1 MRISEQDITLVTDA
15 VGTAEARTDGE
26 IATIVAD
33 RSDPFHDVALIWS
46 ALIALLALAALA
58 AFPDFYIG
66 LFDRATGGWA
76 HVWTH
81 RELLTA
87 ALIAVTI
94 KFAAMRALLLWQ
106 PLLLALTPRKVKAR
120 RARAR
125 AILLF
130 KASTEKRT
138 RTRTGVLIYLSMA
151 ERQAELVADD
161 AIAAKVAPE
170 IWGDAMA
177 AMVAHL
183 REGRPGEG
191 MAAAVAKVGEV
202 LAIHFPFSGTDP
214 DEMPNRMITL

>member
-1 MRISEQDITLVTDA
+1 MVIVERDIVLVTEA
-15 VGTAEARTDGE
+15 VGAAEAGTDGE
-26 IATIVAD
+26 IATIVAG
-33 RSDPFHDVALIWS
+33 RSDSYRDVALIWS
-46 ALIALLALAALA
+46 ALVALLALAALA

-66 LFDRATGGWA
+66 LFDRATGGWE

-87 ALIAVTI
+87 ALVVVTI

-106 PLLLALTPRKVKAR
+106 PLLLALTPRTVKAR
-120 RARAR
+120 RTRAR
-125 AILLF
+125 AIMLF
-130 KASTEKRT
+130 KASTERRT

-151 ERQAELVADD
+151 ERQAELVADE
-161 AIAAKVAPE
+161 AIAAKVPPE
-170 IWGDAMA
+170 LWGEAMA
-177 AMVAHL
+177 AMIGHL

-214 DEMPNRMITL
+214 DEMPNRMISL